1 MAEQNDKSPRKP
13 RPSLTKKQLT
23 TREGMDLLDL
33 CQTVTEDGSLSEE
46 EVGILKKWLD
56 ENRSA
61 DLPAITL
68 LTSTIEQILE
78 DRIITPE
85 ERKDLHKAIETVLP
99 IEIRSD
105 VISKRRAVEKE
116 EREAEKKKRD
126 AEKES
131 IREERERNS
140 PIDQYDFMVAG
151 VRYEGREDVIQAYV
165 AQGDDVLLM
174 RERDNEHSRN
184 AILIR
189 LPNGMSIGY
198 VPEECARD
206 MASLLDRGQKYRAF
220 VKKILSGGKYL
231 IPVII
236 ANFYR
241 PDANAEGIKTEVQ
254 GLFSIVLPPSVDKP
268 RHRDNTS
275 GPVPNGIKSGCLIRC
290 VSIITFVALIIFQGC
305 VAIYHRL
312 VAKL

>member
-1 MAEQNDKSPRKP
+1 
-13 RPSLTKKQLT
+13 
-23 TREGMDLLDL
+23 MDLLDL
-33 CQTVTEDGSLSEE
+33 CQTVTEDGSISGE

-56 ENRSA
+56 ENRPA

-68 LTSTIEQILE
+68 LINTIEQILE
-78 DRIITPE
+78 DGKITPD
-85 ERKDLHKAIETVLP
+85 ERKVLHKAIETVLP
-99 IEIRSD
+99 IEIRAD
-105 VISKRRAVEKE
+105 VISKRRASEKVERELEKE
-116 EREAEKKKRD
+116 KRE

-151 VRYEGREDVIQAYV
+151 VRYGNRENVIQAYV
-165 AQGDDVLLM
+165 SQGDDVLFM

-189 LPNGMSIGY
+189 LPNGMDIGY
-198 VPEECARD
+198 VPEECAMD
-206 MASLLDRGQKYRAF
+206 MAPLLDRGQKYRAF
-220 VKKILSGGKYL
+220 VKKILSGGQHL

-254 GLFSIVLPPSVDKP
+254 GLFSIVPPPSVEKS
-268 RHRDNTS
+268 RHRDDTWV
-275 GPVPNGIKSGCLIRC
+275 PPNGNKSRCLIGG
-290 VSIITFVALIIFQGC
+290 VSIITFAVLYISHGCADIFR
-305 VAIYHRL
+305 RL
-312 VAKL
+312 MSKFPTHWKL